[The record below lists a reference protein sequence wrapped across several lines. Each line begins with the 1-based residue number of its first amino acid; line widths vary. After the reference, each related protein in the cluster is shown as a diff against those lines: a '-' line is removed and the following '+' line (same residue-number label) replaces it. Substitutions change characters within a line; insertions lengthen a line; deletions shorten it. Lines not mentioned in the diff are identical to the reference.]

1 MNLSDCRRNYI
12 ADRINNLHLALC
24 CYSSVGWLSQ
34 YHSRILVFL
43 LPSMMFNWL
52 MDDNKCCVTR
62 LEDYFRVNKEK
73 NGEGFIENKLKS
85 NNVDLKGIDIDK
97 CISGITYVLFLLSYN
112 NAFGD
117 NTLCLIE

>member
-34 YHSRILVFL
+34 YHSKILVFL

-52 MDDNKCCVTR
+52 MDDNKCWMTR

-73 NGEGFIENKLKS
+73 VGEGFIENKLKS
-85 NNVDLKGIDIDK
+85 YNVDLKDIDIDK
-97 CISGITYVLFLLSYN
+97 FINVSTYVLFFLSYE
-112 NAFGD
+112 NAFRD
-117 NTLCLIE
+117 NDYLIE